1 MIALLCG
8 AALAGTVT
16 DVRGISVTITAPERI
31 VSLGGGVTE
40 IVYALGSGGA
50 VVGADATSLYPAE
63 VAPLAT
69 LGYHRNIGAEGV
81 LSLSPDLVIATTDAG
96 PPSTL
101 SQIEAA
107 GVPLVVLDSSPG
119 VEALIGRISALSTLL
134 DAPEAGAE
142 LLAGLIASLSAVKTD
157 APPRVMF
164 IYARGGGTLNVSGT
178 GTSAAEM
185 ISLAGAVNAVEA
197 YEGYKPLTA
206 EGALLAAPD
215 VLLLT
220 EGGLEALGGRE
231 GLLSQPGI
239 AMTPAGQQE
248 RIVTMEDLYLLG
260 FGPRTGEAAR
270 ELSES
275 IRK

>member
-16 DVRGISVTITAPERI
+16 DARGTSVTITAPARI

-40 IVYALGSGGA
+40 IVYALGSGDA
-50 VVGADATSLYPAE
+50 VVGADTTSRYPAE
-63 VAPLAT
+63 VAPMAT

-96 PPSTL
+96 PPATL

-107 GVPLVVLDSSPG
+107 GVPLVVLDTAPG
-119 VEALIGRISALSTLL
+119 VEALTSRISTLSTLL

-142 LLAGLIASLSAVKTD
+142 LLAGLTASLSAVKTD

-185 ISLAGAVNAVEA
+185 ISLAGAINAVDA

-239 AMTPAGQQE
+239 SMTPAGQQE
-248 RIVTMEDLYLLG
+248 KIVTMEDLYLLG

-275 IRK
+275 IRQ

>member
-1 MIALLCG
+1 MIALICG
-8 AALAGTVT
+8 AALAGTATDTRGTVVT
-16 DVRGISVTITAPERI
+16 VSAPARI

-50 VVGADATSLYPAE
+50 VVGADTTSQYPAE
-63 VAPLAT
+63 VAPMAT

-101 SQIEAA
+101 SQLEAA
-107 GVPLVVLDSSPG
+107 GVPLVVLDASPG
-119 VEALIGRISALSTLL
+119 IDGLTSRINTLAALL

-142 LLAGLIASLSAVKTD
+142 LLAGLTASLSAVKVD
-157 APPRVMF
+157 DPPRVMF

-185 ISLAGAVNAVEA
+185 ISLAGAINAVDA

-220 EGGLEALGGRE
+220 EGGLESLGGRE
-231 GLLSQPGI
+231 GLLSQPGVS
-239 AMTPAGQQE
+239 MTPAAQQG

-270 ELSES
+270 ELSER
-275 IRK
+275 IRQ

>member
-1 MIALLCG
+1 MIALICG
-8 AALAGTVT
+8 AALAGTATDTRGTVVT
-16 DVRGISVTITAPERI
+16 VSAPARI

-50 VVGADATSLYPAE
+50 VVGADTTSQYPAE
-63 VAPLAT
+63 VAPMAT

-101 SQIEAA
+101 SQLEAA
-107 GVPLVVLDSSPG
+107 GVPLVVLDASPG
-119 VEALIGRISALSTLL
+119 IDGLTSRINTLAALL

-142 LLAGLIASLSAVKTD
+142 LLAGLTASLSAVKVD
-157 APPRVMF
+157 DPPRVMF

-178 GTSAAEM
+178 DTSAAEM
-185 ISLAGAVNAVEA
+185 ISLAGAINAVDA

-220 EGGLEALGGRE
+220 EGGLESLGGRE
-231 GLLSQPGI
+231 GLLSQPGVS
-239 AMTPAGQQE
+239 MTPAAQE
-248 RIVTMEDLYLLG
+248 GRIVTMEDLYLLG

-270 ELSES
+270 ELSER

>member
-1 MIALLCG
+1 M
-8 AALAGTVT
+8 
-16 DVRGISVTITAPERI
+16 
-31 VSLGGGVTE
+31 
-40 IVYALGSGGA
+40 
-50 VVGADATSLYPAE
+50 
-63 VAPLAT
+63 AT

-101 SQIEAA
+101 SQVEAA
-107 GVPLVVLDSSPG
+107 GVPLVVLDASPG
-119 VEALIGRISALSTLL
+119 IDGLTSRINTLAALL

-142 LLAGLIASLSAVKTD
+142 LLAGLTASLSAVKVD
-157 APPRVMF
+157 DPPRVMF

-178 GTSAAEM
+178 GTAAAEM
-185 ISLAGAVNAVEA
+185 ISLSGAVNAVDA

-220 EGGLEALGGRE
+220 EGGLESLGGRE
-231 GLLSQPGI
+231 GLLSQPGVS
-239 AMTPAGQQE
+239 MTPAAQQG

-270 ELSES
+270 ELSER
-275 IRK
+275 IRQ

>member
-1 MIALLCG
+1 MIALICG
-8 AALAGTVT
+8 AALAGTATDTRGTVVT
-16 DVRGISVTITAPERI
+16 VSAPARI

-50 VVGADATSLYPAE
+50 VVGADTTSQYPAE
-63 VAPLAT
+63 VAPMAT

-101 SQIEAA
+101 SQLEAA
-107 GVPLVVLDSSPG
+107 GVPLVVLDASPG
-119 VEALIGRISALSTLL
+119 IDGLTSRINTLAALL

-142 LLAGLIASLSAVKTD
+142 LLAGLTASLSAVKVD
-157 APPRVMF
+157 DPPRVMF

-185 ISLAGAVNAVEA
+185 ISLAGAINAVDA

-220 EGGLEALGGRE
+220 EGGLESLGGRE
-231 GLLSQPGI
+231 GLLSQPGVS
-239 AMTPAGQQE
+239 MTPAAQE
-248 RIVTMEDLYLLG
+248 GRIVTMEDLYLLG

-270 ELSES
+270 ELSER

>member
-16 DVRGISVTITAPERI
+16 DARGTSVTVSAPARI

-40 IVYALGSGGA
+40 IVYALGAGSA
-50 VVGADATSLYPAE
+50 VVGADTTSRYPAE
-63 VAPLAT
+63 VVPLAT

-81 LSLSPDLVIATTDAG
+81 LSLSPDLVIATSDAG
-96 PPSTL
+96 PPSTM
-101 SQIEAA
+101 SQLEAA
-107 GVPLVVLDSSPG
+107 GVALVVLDAAPG
-119 VEALIGRISALSTLL
+119 VEGLTSRINTLSALL

-142 LLAGLIASLSAVKTD
+142 LVAGLNASLGAVQAD

-178 GTSAAEM
+178 GTAAAEM
-185 ISLAGAVNAVEA
+185 ISLSGAVNAVDA

-239 AMTPAGQQE
+239 SMTPAGQQE
-248 RIVTMEDLYLLG
+248 KIVTMEDLYLLG

-270 ELSES
+270 ELSER
-275 IRK
+275 IRQ